1 MPSRSDTRSQSD
13 SGYFPRGSSMLRRV
27 HEHRAVGLL
36 YGQRALCIG
45 ALMPLNYVGTSEHS
59 SARLTPFRRLA
70 HTGKAFETIYFG
82 TRVEADEVLAYVRHL
97 HERVEGTLPE
107 DAGITP
113 AGTPYSALD
122 PALML
127 WTVTVIADSV
137 EFYELFV
144 GRLSDTERE
153 ALWQDYVR
161 FGELFGMPR
170 DQVPSTYGEFR
181 AYWAQRLAS
190 DERHLTDEARYI
202 GHATAFQIPMPLANQ
217 PGKRVHDLIMLGSL
231 PPRVASST
239 ACPSAPPRP
248 PPTPPPCGP
257 SGPRSHLPRGPSG
270 AAATRVPSRSVA
282 RTEQRRIG
290 QRPADA
296 AGRGLSELLLEHADR
311 PWRPAH
317 HLEPADLRH
326 RRLQAGLEHRVHDH
340 HEPRLLRRGPFWTTD
355 LTDTWWRASSCATL
369 GEHTRFVGDLQVEV
383 ERGDDVV
390 DDLELPA
397 SSAAS
402 RPAGSSR

>member
-59 SARLTPFRRLA
+59 SARLTPFRRPA

-137 EFYELFV
+137 ECFYELFV

-190 DERHLTDEARYI
+190 DECHLTDEARYI

-231 PPRVASST
+231 PPRVRELYGLPFSSAQAAAYAAAVRAIRAT
-239 ACPSAPPRP
+239 LPLA
-248 PPTPPPCGP
+248 
-257 SGPRSHLPRGPSG
+257 PRSLRRGG
-270 AAATRVPSRSVA
+270 NTRSFEIVA

-290 QRPADA
+290 NGRPT
-296 AGRGLSELLLEHADR
+296 
-311 PWRPAH
+311 P
-317 HLEPADLRH
+317 
-326 RRLQAGLEHRVHDH
+326 Q
-340 HEPRLLRRGPFWTTD
+340 
-355 LTDTWWRASSCATL
+355 
-369 GEHTRFVGDLQVEV
+369 VGV
-383 ERGDDVV
+383 
-390 DDLELPA
+390 
-397 SSAAS
+397 
-402 RPAGSSR
+402 